1 MKMIFFELKKYV
13 LKPSVLAFLALFAVL
28 NFIKFFEIYYYFGG
42 GRWEVTGTD
51 SISAGFEKLYPI
63 YGGRITEEKING
75 LKAELALAQQKL
87 EERGTGDTV
96 YDDCYTGYPYGDV
109 ELFKNA
115 LISGYEYAIL
125 YSGYAEQLA
134 DAADENMAFFSGIN
148 DYEVRK
154 NTLISHI
161 FKGRYVDMYVRPDG
175 WTALFDYKF
184 SAILVML
191 MTVLMFS
198 PVFSGE
204 RAGGFDKL
212 IISSGKRKAAVR
224 SKLLSV
230 GMITFALTLIFF
242 LLDMLYV
249 DAIHGLDCFEAPV
262 YAIKSYQN
270 CPFTLTLGGTL
281 LLSFLGRLLAMLFF
295 SALVVFISS
304 FGKNTALSLFL
315 SIASGALLI
324 AASDI
329 LPRQFDI
336 LGLAYSSHFLEKVS
350 VVNVCGLPVF
360 SAVMAAVIGFLLI
373 LMLNVLTARR
383 ALK

>member
-28 NFIKFFEIYYYFGG
+28 NFVKFFEIYYYFGG
-42 GRWEVTGTD
+42 GRWAVTGTD
-51 SISAGFEKLYPI
+51 SISEGFEKLYPV
-63 YGGRITEEKING
+63 YGGEITEEKING
-75 LKAELALAQQKL
+75 LKTELALAQQKL
-87 EERGTGDTV
+87 DERGIGDTI

-109 ELFKNA
+109 ELFKNT
-115 LISGYEYAIL
+115 LIPGYEYAIL
-125 YSGYAEQLA
+125 YRSYAEGLVT
-134 DAADENMAFFSGIN
+134 AASENIVFFSGIN

-154 NTLISHI
+154 NTLISDI
-161 FKGRYVDMYVRPDG
+161 FKGRYVDRYVRSDG

-191 MTVLMFS
+191 MIVLAFS
-198 PVFSGE
+198 PIFSGE

-212 IISSGKRKAAVR
+212 IISSGKRRAAVR

-230 GMITFALTLIFF
+230 DIFTFTITLLFF
-242 LLDMLYV
+242 LLDILYV
-249 DAIHGLDCFEAPV
+249 AVIHGLDCFEAPV
-262 YAIKSYQN
+262 YAIKTYMN
-270 CPFTLTLGGTL
+270 CPFTVTLGGAL

-295 SALVVFISS
+295 SALAAFISS
-304 FGKNTALSLFL
+304 FGRNTALSLFL

-329 LPRQFDI
+329 LPECFDI
-336 LGLAYSSHFLEKVS
+336 LGLAYSSHFLEKLS
-350 VVNVCGLPVF
+350 VVNVFGLPVF
-360 SAVMAAVIGFLLI
+360 SGAMAAVTAVL
-373 LMLNVLTARR
+373 LTAALNAVTAWR